1 MPSTEAAAA
10 DIRDTFERVLLAQF
24 GLALLLSIW
33 APDLTGTALLPISPS
48 ARLESAGSVRRGSRL
63 TQGERWV
70 CVRRAGGDIRL
81 SVAHIQGREA
91 ALICTPRNPNPSPG
105 AVTQARA
112 APYNSKTGEIL
123 WPVQAG
129 ILKPTEPTWVESPT
143 EPAVSLSP
151 SSEGQS
157 SDSHPTRVCPPALV
171 LASAVVGTRWL
182 LLGESQQANQT
193 KGFQRYRCP
202 DHATPHRQHTHT
214 VILGGNACSTSGSA
228 RWRCW

>member
-1 MPSTEAAAA
+1 MASLMDRAFDSMEALAASVTASPSTEAAAA

-112 APYNSKTGEIL
+112 ARYNSTLVRYSGRC
-123 WPVQAG
+123 
-129 ILKPTEPTWVESPT
+129 KPGYSNQLNRLGSRAP
-143 EPAVSLSP
+143 LSP
-151 SSEGQS
+151 L
-157 SDSHPTRVCPPALV
+157 CPSALV
-171 LASAVVGTRWL
+171 RRVRALTRTQPACVRL
-182 LLGESQQANQT
+182 LWFL
-193 KGFQRYRCP
+193 P
-202 DHATPHRQHTHT
+202 P
-214 VILGGNACSTSGSA
+214 L
-228 RWRCW
+228 

>member
-1 MPSTEAAAA
+1 L
-10 DIRDTFERVLLAQF
+10 V
-24 GLALLLSIW
+24 G
-33 APDLTGTALLPISPS
+33 APAVNHQIEGC
-48 ARLESAGSVRRGSRL
+48 SVVWKLDWLGHTVSL
-63 TQGERWV
+63 VKLILRWD
-70 CVRRAGGDIRL
+70 G
-81 SVAHIQGREA
+81 
-91 ALICTPRNPNPSPG
+91 
-105 AVTQARA
+105 
-112 APYNSKTGEIL
+112 TGEDVSCTGSIPTPGCCHASTSGSLQQHTGQVL

-214 VILGGNACSTSGSA
+214 VILGRNACSTSGSA